1 MGCLEDE
8 DSSCQSGETYQF
20 GFRDALEVMRAPVA
34 IWENVRGAL
43 QFKKG
48 VDGQKTRPEVRTVL
62 EDMEKQGKCFAY
74 KLVDTAKFLLP
85 QRRNRVYGVASQDL
99 GSSESF
105 QLEYDDVLSLFESY
119 ARWPLDELLSGAQSD
134 TAVVLSKRFKDIVKN
149 LKEEAAGLVDPDL
162 FVDMSTSASR
172 PPEKAFRMST
182 CLRPTHK
189 VYSVS
194 RPRQPFFCFY
204 I

>member
-8 DSSCQSGETYQF
+8 DSCQSGETYQF
-20 GFRDALEVMRAPVA
+20 GFRQALEVMRAPVA

-43 QFKKG
+43 QYKKD
-48 VDGQKTRPEVRTVL
+48 VNGQKMRPEVKTVL
-62 EDMEKQGKCFAY
+62 EDMEKQGKSFAY

-85 QRRNRVYGVASQDL
+85 QRRNRVYGVASQD
-99 GSSESF
+99 STTSEAF
-105 QLEYDDVLSLFESY
+105 QVEYEDVLSLFESF
-119 ARWPLDELLSGAQSD
+119 ARWPLDEFLSGPQPD
-134 TAVVLSKRFKDIVKN
+134 TAMVLTKRFKDMVQS
-149 LKEEAAGLVDPDL
+149 LKKEAVGVVDPDL
-162 FVDMSTSASR
+162 FVDMSTSAAR

-194 RPRQPFFCFY
+194 RQPLHILFY